1 MIPAEPPFEIRRYR
15 ESDREAVKAL
25 WDATLGHAV
34 EVDRDLAFIAR
45 WDNARLFVGLVAGT
59 IVATAAA
66 GHEGNRGWLHR
77 VATDPARRRK
87 GYARRLIAHAEAWLA
102 SLDVPKVNLQ
112 IRGRQPDV
120 QAFYERCGYVVEDRT
135 SMGKR
140 LVPVGTPLPLL
151 DVTITHLE
159 MTAAPRA
166 PAPPV
171 PALKLAVLRADE
183 CSVAFY
189 RYLYAT
195 VGGPWLWW
203 ERTREP
209 DDVLAAYLAD
219 KAVDVFV
226 LYAAGEPAGYA
237 ELDHRKAPD
246 ARLAYFGLMPQFIG
260 RRLGPWFLHWAIDA
274 AWRRNPAVLRVNT
287 CTLDH
292 PKALALYQ
300 RMGFVPVRQEK
311 KRIVHPQRTA

>member
-1 MIPAEPPFEIRRYR
+1 MILAEPPLEIRRYR
-15 ESDREAVKAL
+15 EADRDSVTAL

-34 EVDRDLAFIAR
+34 ETDRDLTFMAR
-45 WDNARLFVGLVAGT
+45 WSNARLFVGEVGGT

-77 VATDPARRRK
+77 VATDPAHRRK
-87 GYARRLIAHAEAWLA
+87 GYARRLIAHAEAWLM
-102 SLDVPKVNLQ
+102 SLDVPKANLQ

-120 QAFYERCGYVVEDRT
+120 QAFYESCGYIVEDRT

-140 LVPVGTPLPLL
+140 LVPVGEPLPML

-159 MTAAPRA
+159 MTAPPRG

-171 PALKLAVLRADE
+171 PSLKLAVLRADE
-183 CSVAFY
+183 ISVAFY
-189 RYLYAT
+189 RYLYGT

-203 ERTREP
+203 ERNRMSDEA
-209 DDVLAAYLAD
+209 LAAIISD

-226 LYAAGEPAGYA
+226 LYAAGEPAGYV
-237 ELDHRKAPD
+237 ELDHRKAPE
-246 ARLAYFGLMPQFIG
+246 AAIAYFGLMPHFIG
-260 RRLGPWFLHWAIDA
+260 RSLGPWFLHWGIDA
-274 AWRRNPAVLRVNT
+274 AWRRKPTVLRVNT

-300 RMGFVPVRQEK
+300 RMGFAPVRQEK
-311 KRIVHPQRTA
+311 KRIMHPGRAA

>member
-1 MIPAEPPFEIRRYR
+1 MIPAEPPLEIRRYR
-15 ESDREAVKAL
+15 EADRDAVKAL
-25 WDATLGHAV
+25 WEVTLGHV
-34 EVDRDLAFIAR
+34 LEVDRDLTFMAR

-77 VATDPARRRK
+77 VATDPACRRK
-87 GYARRLIAHAEAWLA
+87 GYAKRLVAHAEAWLA

-112 IRGRQPDV
+112 IRGRQADV
-120 QAFYERCGYVVEDRT
+120 QAFYESCGYVVEDRT

-140 LVPVGTPLPLL
+140 LVPVGAPLPTL

-159 MTAAPRA
+159 MTAPPRG
-166 PAPPV
+166 PAPPA
-171 PALKLAVLRADE
+171 PSLKLAVLRADE

-237 ELDHRKAPD
+237 ELDHRKAPE
-246 ARLAYFGLMPQFIG
+246 ARLAYFGLTPHFIG

-300 RMGFVPVRQEK
+300 RMGFAPVRQEK
-311 KRIVHPQRTA
+311 KRIVHPGRTA